1 MEGIEGRVERERV
14 RVIVIDDATKKRCE
28 RMKRFYR
35 PEIEMESGEC
45 AGTFDATLH
54 PSRYGIFAERLFLID
69 AIQTSQ
75 PAGRLV
81 AARKTF
87 RRLSYHLNSKFFSR
101 LPPSATFAPFS
112 LFSFLSFF
120 LSFFSSFQRKQYLRE
135 IFLLFSSENE

>member
-1 MEGIEGRVERERV
+1 
-14 RVIVIDDATKKRCE
+14 
-28 RMKRFYR
+28 
-35 PEIEMESGEC
+35 MESGEC

>member
-1 MEGIEGRVERERV
+1 M

-28 RMKRFYR
+28 RMKKFYR

-87 RRLSYHLNSKFFSR
+87 RRLSYHLNSKFSLGCL
-101 LPPSATFAPFS
+101 LPQPLPLFLFPLLFFFS
-112 LFSFLSFF
+112 LFFCFNVNNTSGKYSFSLAC
-120 LSFFSSFQRKQYLRE
+120 KT
-135 IFLLFSSENE
+135 NK

>member
-1 MEGIEGRVERERV
+1 MEGEGRGKEREREGRVRI
-14 RVIVIDDATKKRCE
+14 IVIDDATKKRCE

-87 RRLSYHLNSKFFSR
+87 RRLSYHLNSKFSLV

-112 LFSFLSFF
+112 LSSPFFLFSFFF
-120 LSFFSSFQRKQYLRE
+120 VLT
-135 IFLLFSSENE
+135 